1 MSGRKTNERRG
12 GRMISYRE
20 GEVVADDL
28 EAQNV
33 VVKLRDEAGDDVRPN
48 QSGESVLGDDEENAR
63 RARGPCDGLDPRSSR
78 HSDIEDDGAAVV
90 GPLVSLPLDCASV
103 QQ

>member
-1 MSGRKTNERRG
+1 M
-12 GRMISYRE
+12 
-20 GEVVADDL
+20 ADDL

-33 VVKLRDEAGDDVRPN
+33 VAKLRDEAGNDVRPI
-48 QSGESVLGDDEENAR
+48 QSCETVLGDHEENAR
-63 RARGPCDGLDPRSSR
+63 RARGAGDGLDSQSSR
-78 HSDIEDDGAAVV
+78 HSDSEDDGAAVV